1 MTNIMELSF
10 AELDQVGGGDFTS
23 SDMRDIAGAATAV
36 AGGAALVGAEPV
48 AAGALAVAATAVTLA
63 VVMDIFSN

>member
-23 SDMRDIAGAATAV
+23 SDMRDVAAAATTV
-36 AGGAALVGAEPV
+36 AGGAALLGAEPV